1 MMCGLTNIS
10 SGDAIVNGHSVR
22 KEPEKVKASVGV
34 VQDISNLYPEL
45 TCFDNLMFSAEMH
58 GVPKRLRK
66 ERVLELL
73 EFFDLEDK
81 KDEKFANL
89 FRGLK
94 RRLTIAAA
102 LVHKPKILLLD
113 EPTLVLD
120 VKSRRKM
127 WALIKALKE
136 EDITI
141 FLTSHN
147 VYEVSHLS
155 ERVAVINKGR
165 IVAEGKPSELK
176 RLVPYD
182 ETIELG
188 VSDPK
193 RLLERLKG
201 VDVIDRAYLDK
212 GTLKVVARDSLVAIE
227 EISQVLREEGIDV
240 NFMSLRSADMEEVF
254 LKIVEGEG
262 VGRFKQGDL
271 HSKKDI
277 KEYYMKPAT
286 MSWGIIFPAS
296 FALAFA
302 IKNGGR
308 LGELAPG
315 LIALALFFGSTSM
328 SAASIVFERK
338 IGSFERLLLFPVSYT
353 TIALG
358 KTLSSF
364 LFGVLSSVVTLAII
378 LPLASSHPPLHPW
391 LLLATYSSRRS
402 PSPPLGCSSLTCSR
416 IPRRR

>member
-1 MMCGLTNIS
+1 MEYAIITKDLTKYYGDFLAVDRVNLRVPFNTIYGFLGPNGAGKTTTIRMMCGLTNIS

-271 HSKKDI
+271 HSQ
-277 KEYYMKPAT
+277 E
-286 MSWGIIFPAS
+286 G
-296 FALAFA
+296 
-302 IKNGGR
+302 
-308 LGELAPG
+308 
-315 LIALALFFGSTSM
+315 
-328 SAASIVFERK
+328 
-338 IGSFERLLLFPVSYT
+338 
-353 TIALG
+353 
-358 KTLSSF
+358 
-364 LFGVLSSVVTLAII
+364 
-378 LPLASSHPPLHPW
+378 H
-391 LLLATYSSRRS
+391 
-402 PSPPLGCSSLTCSR
+402 
-416 IPRRR
+416 

>member
-1 MMCGLTNIS
+1 MEYAILTKDLTKYYGDFLAVDRVNLRVPFNTIYGFLGPNGAGKTTTIRMMCGLTNIS

-73 EFFDLEDK
+73 EFFELEDR

-89 FRGLK
+89 SRGLK

-113 EPTLVLD
+113 EPTLGLD

-212 GTLKVVARDSLVAIE
+212 GTLKVVARDPLVAIE

-271 HSKKDI
+271 HSQ
-277 KEYYMKPAT
+277 E
-286 MSWGIIFPAS
+286 G
-296 FALAFA
+296 
-302 IKNGGR
+302 
-308 LGELAPG
+308 
-315 LIALALFFGSTSM
+315 
-328 SAASIVFERK
+328 
-338 IGSFERLLLFPVSYT
+338 
-353 TIALG
+353 
-358 KTLSSF
+358 
-364 LFGVLSSVVTLAII
+364 
-378 LPLASSHPPLHPW
+378 H
-391 LLLATYSSRRS
+391 
-402 PSPPLGCSSLTCSR
+402 
-416 IPRRR
+416 